1 MFNQSRISVYFMTWS
16 QFRIFFTVIG
26 GCLVFIS
33 FATCISP
40 PPHLSLS
47 LSLSLS
53 RSLSL
58 FLSLSLILC
67 LSLIIALEVKLHCG
81 ELANQYILWAVSQ
94 QLYNMQDSVEYLGWN
109 VLRKYFINIYIMF
122 IITLNIICIFK
133 SLIYSRKTLHH
144 RCLIRF

>member
-53 RSLSL
+53 FSLSHSLSL
-58 FLSLSLILC
+58 SNNCARSQ
-67 LSLIIALEVKLHCG
+67 IALRRISKLVYFMG
-81 ELANQYILWAVSQ
+81 GITTAVQYAGLCRISRMERFAKIFYQ
-94 QLYNMQDSVEYLGWN
+94 YLYNVYYYFKYYL
-109 VLRKYFINIYIMF
+109 YFQKSYIF
-122 IITLNIICIFK
+122 
-133 SLIYSRKTLHH
+133 S
-144 RCLIRF
+144 